1 MLVPLVPR
9 SFQGQQS
16 LLSAIL
22 AVSLRAYWHSYKAL
36 GEKRHSLL
44 KQHFPSVGILCN
56 ALKKMDFCGQ
66 VQDMPLTLK
75 PTMDLGSE
83 KFCNK

>member
-44 KQHFPSVGILCN
+44 KQHFPSVGILCD
-56 ALKKMDFCGQ
+56 APKKMDFCGASLV
-66 VQDMPLTLK
+66 VQWLRICPARQGTLA
-75 PTMDLGSE
+75 
-83 KFCNK
+83 